1 MGIAVTAELPVSAF
15 RYRGSDLLRLK
26 DELSREQLKA
36 VQAALPE
43 LADDS
48 LSELEFATAAANLE
62 SFAVAIQHGMH
73 NSFAPP
79 LAAKALARR
88 LAWTDVS
95 LDVLVRAYRLG
106 HEWLY
111 EDIRRFCAT
120 ECSDSD
126 TAVELLGELG
136 QLAFRFTDAST
147 TSVIAEYE
155 RERETLLRSDLAERH
170 SHIRAVLSDN
180 KPIFGPRGA
189 GTRLPFRWHPHRLS
203 GVGR

>member
-1 MGIAVTAELPVSAF
+1 MNNPRLF
-15 RYRGSDLLRLK
+15 RI
-26 DELSREQLKA
+26 
-36 VQAALPE
+36 LPE

-180 KPIFGPRGA
+180 KPIFGPRSGHSA
-189 GTRLPFRWHPHRLS
+189 TVSMAPTSPF
-203 GVGR
+203 GRGSLTLEMTPLAWSAK